1 MLRQTLVQTVTFA
14 KGPCGPAGGCRV
26 PALSFSRRSL
36 LFAPALL
43 AAPRAWAQAFPEK
56 PIRLIVPF
64 TPGGATDGSARV
76 VAEFL
81 SAHYGKPVVV
91 ENRPGAAGTVAAELV
106 ARSAPDGH
114 TWLIGSAGTLAIAP
128 FLMPGLS
135 YDTRRDLAPVSLVFT
150 TDHVMTVNPRLAVRD
165 VAGFIAHAKAQ
176 PRPLSFASSGNGTSL
191 HLIGELFRLR
201 AGIELIHA
209 PYRGS
214 APAVNDLIAGNV
226 DCMFDQLP
234 ASIAQVRGG
243 ALRALA
249 LTGPRRNLALPDV
262 PIVAETI
269 PGFEAQSWNGMAVQG
284 ATPPA
289 LVRRIA
295 DDIALALG
303 DAAVKARLAP
313 FGADY
318 SPSTPAGMAAVIE
331 ADRERWGPVI
341 RGAGITAT

>member
-1 MLRQTLVQTVTFA
+1 M
-14 KGPCGPAGGCRV
+14 PAS
-26 PALSFSRRSL
+26 SFSRRTL
-36 LFAPALL
+36 LAAPALL
-43 AAPRAWAQAFPEK
+43 LGPSAWAQAFPEK
-56 PIRLIVPF
+56 PVRLVVPF

-76 VAEFL
+76 IGEFL
-81 SAHYGKPVVV
+81 SVHYGKPVVV
-91 ENRPGAAGTVAAELV
+91 ENRPGASGTVAAELV

-135 YDTRRDLAPVSLVFT
+135 FDPRRDLAPASLVFT
-150 TDHVMTVNPRLAVRD
+150 TDHVMTVNPKLPVRD
-165 VAGFIAHAKAQ
+165 VAGFIAYAHAQ
-176 PRPLSFASSGNGTSL
+176 PRPLTFASSGNGTSL
-191 HLIGELFRLR
+191 HLIGELFRLK

-214 APAVNDLIAGNV
+214 APAVNDIIAGNV

-234 ASIAQVRGG
+234 ASIALVRGG
-243 ALRALA
+243 VLRALA
-249 LTGPRRNLALPDV
+249 LTGPKRNPALPDV

-284 ATPPA
+284 TTPAA
-289 LVRRIA
+289 LVQRIS
-295 DDIALALG
+295 DDIGLALR
-303 DAAVKARLAP
+303 DPAVRARLAP

-318 SPSTPAGMAAVIE
+318 SSSTPAAMAAVIE

-341 RGAGITAT
+341 RDARITAT

>member
-1 MLRQTLVQTVTFA
+1 MLAQTLVQSVTFA
-14 KGPCGPAGGCRV
+14 KGPCGLPGGCRL
-26 PALSFSRRSL
+26 PAPSFSRRAL

-43 AAPRAWAQAFPEK
+43 AGPRARAQTFPER
-56 PIRLIVPF
+56 PVRLVVPF

-135 YDTRRDLAPVSLVFT
+135 FDPLRDLTPASIVFT
-150 TDHVMTVNPRLAVRD
+150 TDHVMTVNPRLPARD

-176 PRPLSFASSGNGTSL
+176 ARPLTFASSGNGTSL
-191 HLIGELFRLR
+191 HMIGELFRLR
-201 AGIELIHA
+201 AGIELVHA

-249 LTGPRRNLALPDV
+249 LTGPKRNPALPDV

-269 PGFEAQSWNGMAVQG
+269 AGFEAQSWNGMAVQG

-289 LVRRIA
+289 LVQRIS
-295 DDIALALG
+295 DDIGLALR
-303 DAAVKARLAP
+303 DPAVQARLAP

-318 SPSTPAGMAAVIE
+318 SPSTPAGMAAVIQ

-341 RGAGITAT
+341 RDARITAT

>member
-1 MLRQTLVQTVTFA
+1 M
-14 KGPCGPAGGCRV
+14 
-26 PALSFSRRSL
+26 PALSFSRR
-36 LFAPALL
+36 ALL
-43 AAPRAWAQAFPEK
+43 AAPALMAAPHARAQAFPEK
-56 PIRLIVPF
+56 PVRLVVPF

-135 YDTRRDLAPVSLVFT
+135 YDTRRDLAPASLVFT

-165 VAGFIAHAKAQ
+165 VAGFIAYAKAQ

-191 HLIGELFRLR
+191 HLIGELFRLK

-243 ALRALA
+243 VLRALA
-249 LTGPRRNLALPDV
+249 LTGPKRNPALPEV
-262 PIVAETI
+262 PIVAETL

-289 LVRRIA
+289 LVQRIS